1 MATGSVFFPLP
12 PRSAPMMPGR
22 GAWRRCRR
30 RKWRKALESGLG
42 EAEVAEVDGGGGSE
56 RFGLGL
62 TLAVLVVLFLPNIR
76 RKREEVF
83 VED

>member
-56 RFGLGL
+56 R
-62 TLAVLVVLFLPNIR
+62 R
-76 RKREEVF
+76 
-83 VED
+83 